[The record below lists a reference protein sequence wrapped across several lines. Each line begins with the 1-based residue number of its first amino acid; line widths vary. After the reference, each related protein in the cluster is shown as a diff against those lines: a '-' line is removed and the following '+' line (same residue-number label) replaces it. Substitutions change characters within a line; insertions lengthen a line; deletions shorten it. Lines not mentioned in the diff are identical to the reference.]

1 MSATPHVPHLAAAAP
16 APAAARAAAAGLA
29 WAAVSRRGSRGGAN
43 EDAVLARP
51 PHFFGVADGVGSG
64 SHGEVASQ
72 VALRYCAAAQDLRP
86 EALVRQV
93 WDADAAVATALA
105 ALSDRPGATTLVA
118 LWLRGRSARLLHVGD
133 ARGLL
138 FRRDWRGRWRL
149 LWRTEDQTYAA
160 MGEPPPQRGDASDP
174 CRMVGTGAVGE
185 PALRRFRLGRH
196 DLLLLCS
203 DGLHR
208 HVPGPALTGMVCAGL
223 RAGLDLDVLAR
234 RLVSQAAGSGS
245 TDDITVL
252 LLRRAASYRAW
263 LWLAVAGL
271 AALAVWALLLRP
283 GLP

>member
-1 MSATPHVPHLAAAAP
+1 VE
-16 APAAARAAAAGLA
+16 
-29 WAAVSRRGSRGGAN
+29 WASVSRRGRRGGAN

-72 VALRYCAAAQDLRP
+72 VALRHCAEARDFRP

-93 WDADAAVATALA
+93 WDADAAVASALA
-105 ALSDRPGATTLVA
+105 SVSGRPGATTLVA

-138 FRRDWRGRWRL
+138 FRRDWRGHWRVM
-149 LWRTEDQTYAA
+149 WRTADQTYAA
-160 MGEPPPQRGDASDP
+160 LGERPPQSGDASDP
-174 CRMVGTGAVGE
+174 CRMIGTGAVGE
-185 PALRRFRLGRH
+185 PALKRFTLGRR
-196 DLLLLCS
+196 DLVLLCS

-208 HVPGPALTGMVCAGL
+208 HVPASVMAGMVSAALGAGL
-223 RAGLDLDVLAR
+223 GLDVLAR

-252 LLRRAASYRAW
+252 LLRRAPSSRPW
-263 LWLAVAGL
+263 LWLAL
-271 AALAVWALLLRP
+271 AALAAVVLWALLIRP
-283 GLP
+283 GFP